1 MVWNLVEAIKHENLN
16 FEFKF
21 ESLFSW
27 STPTVLSNTGM
38 FEFEKFLRGSDF
50 CQNRKGLVNGGVVIK
65 RWRRSIF
72 TLTNSFQCY
81 FFWVF
86 GVCVC
91 IVSSPP
97 GISGG
102 DDLCVI
108 SQAGGQLLSFKS
120 QSGDT
125 FRGEDDFRQSS
136 RGGNCFIMTNCWY
149 FHKGISRC
157 YCFKIFDLTI
167 MHSQLTGKKNFYT
180 SCCCFYLVFFIYI
193 YY

>member
-125 FRGEDDFRQSS
+125 FRGKMILGSQA
-136 RGGNCFIMTNCWY
+136 GGELLY
-149 FHKGISRC
+149 H
-157 YCFKIFDLTI
+157 DEL
-167 MHSQLTGKKNFYT
+167 
-180 SCCCFYLVFFIYI
+180 LVFPQNALPWILQI
-193 YY
+193 SPAALS